1 MLRKRCVVLIAVS
14 LLMLSFTVSAFA
26 EGKKIYYI
34 LKTTESEFFAIVIDG
49 ANAAAKKL
57 GVELIHQSP
66 ASETDVAKQI
76 AIVETAIADKPDAIV
91 LAPTVEDALVPAI
104 EKAKADGIPLII
116 IDSGASTD
124 QYVSFVASDN
134 VAIGKVAADKM
145 AEAMKARFG
154 EAKGKI
160 AAITFMAG
168 GGSLEKRKNGFVEQ
182 LKQYPDIELVTFE
195 DAQGKQGNTLA
206 IVQNLLTAYPD
217 LKGIFA
223 NNQYTGDEVVR
234 ALDMAGR
241 KDLAVVVVDAG
252 PLETEGLKTGITDF
266 MIVQKPWVMGYMG
279 VEYAVKALNGE
290 QLDTFID
297 TGVVAIS
304 PEMMKSG
311 EAEEFLTPIAFHQ
324 KNQ

>member
-1 MLRKRCVVLIAVS
+1 MCKKLCVIVIAVTV
-14 LLMLSFTVSAFA
+14 MLSFAVSAFA

-49 ANAAAKKL
+49 ANAAAKKF

-91 LAPTVEDALVPAI
+91 LAPTVEDALVPSI
-104 EKAKADGIPLII
+104 EKAKAAGIPLII

-160 AAITFMAG
+160 AAVTFMAG
-168 GGSLEKRKNGFVEQ
+168 GGSLEKRKNGFIEQ
-182 LKQYPDIELVTFE
+182 LKQYPEIELATFE

-206 IVQNLLTAYPD
+206 ITRNLLTAYPD

-223 NNQYTGDEVVR
+223 NNQYTGDEVIR

-290 QLDTFID
+290 QLDKFID

-304 PEMMKSG
+304 PAMLKSG
-311 EAEEFLTPIAFHQ
+311 EAEEFLSPIAFHQ

>member
-1 MLRKRCVVLIAVS
+1 MLKKLCYCLVVVVLIAG
-14 LLMLSFTVSAFA
+14 LSGSAFA
-26 EGKKIYYI
+26 ESKKIYYI

-49 ANAAAKKL
+49 ANAAAGKL
-57 GVELIHQSP
+57 GVELFHQSP
-66 ASETDVAKQI
+66 QSESDVAKQI
-76 AIVETAIADKPDAIV
+76 AIVETAIADKPDGIV

-104 EKAKADGIPLII
+104 EKAKAAGIPLII

-124 QYVSFVASDN
+124 QYVAFVASDN
-134 VAIGKVAADKM
+134 VKIGTVSADKM
-145 AEAMKARFG
+145 AEALKARFG

-160 AAITFMAG
+160 AGVTFMAG
-168 GGSLEKRKNGFVEQ
+168 GGSLEKRKQGFMEQ
-182 LKQYPDIELVTFE
+182 IKTYPEIEVVTFE

-217 LKGIFA
+217 LKGIYA
-223 NNQYTGDEVVR
+223 NNQYTGDETVR

-279 VEYAVKALNGE
+279 VEYVVKAINGE
-290 QLDTFID
+290 KLDKFID

-304 PEMMKSG
+304 PEMVKSG
-311 EAEEFLTPIAFHQ
+311 AAEEFLNPVEFHK

>member
-1 MLRKRCVVLIAVS
+1 MSKKLLVSCIVMLFIMSIAG
-14 LLMLSFTVSAFA
+14 SAFA
-26 EGKKIYYI
+26 DGKKIYYI

-57 GVELIHQSP
+57 GVNLIHESPQSE
-66 ASETDVAKQI
+66 SDVAKQI

-104 EKAKADGIPLII
+104 EKAKAANIPLII
-116 IDSGASTD
+116 IDSGARTD
-124 QYVSFVASDN
+124 QYTAFVASDN
-134 VAIGKVAADKM
+134 VAIGKVSADKM
-145 AEAMKARFG
+145 AEALKARFK
-154 EAKGKI
+154 EPKGKI
-160 AAITFMAG
+160 AGITFMAG
-168 GGSLEKRKNGFVEQ
+168 GGSLEKRKQGFMDQ
-182 LKQYPDIELVTFE
+182 IKTYPGIEVVTFE

-217 LKGIFA
+217 LKGIYA
-223 NNQYTGDEVVR
+223 NNQYTGDETVR
-234 ALDMAGR
+234 ALDIAKR
-241 KDLAVVVVDAG
+241 KDIAVVVVDAG

-290 QLDTFID
+290 KIDKFID

-304 PEMMKSG
+304 PEMLKSG
-311 EAEEFLTPIAFHQ
+311 QAEEFLSPIAFHK
-324 KNQ
+324 KNP